1 MPMCGTTGQQ
11 KARRGRHAVRR
22 QTKGGGPAS
31 AGSSRIS
38 RLDPFSL
45 PVRFCTGDAGAD
57 EQTRDVELHREHVVL
72 RRRVRG
78 VATAVDLPVAA
89 FLGVALRAIEPAN
102 EDAPAVCL
110 TLEHPDPGMSI
121 PLFASPNSDDVVAEW
136 QSWAQVLRRPLL
148 IVDDGGA
155 LHELFSH
162 LGQVRV
168 SAVVQRRRRR
178 TAMKGR
184 RPSICWRR
192 RRGIATAEPR
202 VHRSER
208 EIIARD

>member
-1 MPMCGTTGQQ
+1 MCGTIGQQ
-11 KARRGRHAVRR
+11 KSPAGEPRLRR
-22 QTKGGGPAS
+22 QTKGGGPTS
-31 AGSSRIS
+31 AGSSRVS

-45 PVRFCTGDAGAD
+45 PVRFCTGDNGAD

-78 VATAVDLPVAA
+78 IPTAVDLPVAA
-89 FLGVALRAIEPAN
+89 FLGVALRAIEPKDEA
-102 EDAPAVCL
+102 ASAVCL
-110 TLEHPDPGMSI
+110 TLEHPDPKLSI
-121 PLFASPNSDDVVAEW
+121 PLFASPDSDEVVAEW
-136 QSWAQVLRRPLL
+136 QSWSQVLRRPLL
-148 IVDDGGA
+148 IVDDGGG

-168 SAVVQRRRRR
+168 GAPVQRRRRR

-184 RPSICWRR
+184 RPSIRWRR
-192 RRGIATAEPR
+192 RCGMASAEPR